1 MRTMAAAKFKAQCL
15 GLMDEVQRKRQAI
28 TITKNGR
35 PVAKL
40 VPLDIPEDENP
51 LDAFRFP
58 GKIEIIGDIMAP
70 LYSDEEYEEFFK
82 RSCEQL
88 DAVKPPQ

>member
-1 MRTMAAAKFKAQCL
+1 
-15 GLMDEVQRKRQAI
+15 
-28 TITKNGR
+28 
-35 PVAKL
+35 
-40 VPLDIPEDENP
+40 
-51 LDAFRFP
+51 
-58 GKIEIIGDIMAP
+58 MAP